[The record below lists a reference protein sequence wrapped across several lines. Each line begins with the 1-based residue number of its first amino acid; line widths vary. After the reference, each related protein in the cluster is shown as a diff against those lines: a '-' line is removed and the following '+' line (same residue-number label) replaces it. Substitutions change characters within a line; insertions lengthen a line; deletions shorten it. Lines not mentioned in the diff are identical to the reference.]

1 MVRTKESKAL
11 GMYSNGDDMTLVIQ
25 DLIRVQRLRN
35 LEPRTKFDCLCLEAS
50 VHEIKEI
57 GKESASKGRGT
68 ILRGNFLSLTRK
80 RRRDGWREETN

>member
-1 MVRTKESKAL
+1 
-11 GMYSNGDDMTLVIQ
+11 MYSNGDDMTLVIQ

-57 GKESASKGRGT
+57 GKESECIKGEGNNLEREFLVAHEKEEEERWMERGDK
-68 ILRGNFLSLTRK
+68 LN
-80 RRRDGWREETN
+80 

>member
-1 MVRTKESKAL
+1 MVVRTKESKAL
-11 GMYSNGDDMTLVIQ
+11 GMYDMTLVIQ

-50 VHEIKEI
+50 VHEIKEM

-68 ILRGNFLSLTRK
+68 ILRGNFLSLTRRR